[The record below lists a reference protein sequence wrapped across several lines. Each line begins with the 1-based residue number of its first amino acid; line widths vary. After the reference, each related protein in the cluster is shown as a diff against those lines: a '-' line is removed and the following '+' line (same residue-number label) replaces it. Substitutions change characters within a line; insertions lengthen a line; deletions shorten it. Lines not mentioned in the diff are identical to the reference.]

1 MYATSSQVPL
11 QHPVPQHAFKPPL
24 TPDSLAKD
32 SRGSLDSHP
41 GYDSDPYNPSHYQN
55 TNAQTDNIYQQQQFQ
70 QPQFAYQQQQYQ
82 QPFNLNDGTT
92 QMGIQFGKSA
102 FAAGHDYVDR
112 NLARHLPLPIVK
124 SLFNVSTA
132 YVGAKLRLICF
143 PWTHKR
149 WMRTRNE
156 TFAPDG
162 APITAGYLSP
172 RQDVN
177 SPDLY
182 IPFMSVVTYIILAA
196 IYAGIHN
203 RFHPEVLGGR
213 ASVSFAIALTELA
226 LIKLIC
232 YLLGVETGASAE
244 TGWSAGVSG
253 SVELMSYCGYK
264 FVSVL
269 PPLAVKLFF
278 PSWRFVYYAVF
289 LYCLAAQGFFLLRSL
304 KYVLLPD
311 ASSASAATLVSV
323 GSSERRRRLQFL
335 FIIACFQLVWMGVLV
350 WI

>member
-1 MYATSSQVPL
+1 M
-11 QHPVPQHAFKPPL
+11 
-24 TPDSLAKD
+24 
-32 SRGSLDSHP
+32 
-41 GYDSDPYNPSHYQN
+41 
-55 TNAQTDNIYQQQQFQ
+55 
-70 QPQFAYQQQQYQ
+70 
-82 QPFNLNDGTT
+82 
-92 QMGIQFGKSA
+92 
-102 FAAGHDYVDR
+102 DR

-149 WMRTRNE
+149 WMRVRNE
-156 TFAPDG
+156 TIAPDG

-196 IYAGIHN
+196 TYAGIHN

-213 ASVSFAIALTELA
+213 ASVSFAVALTELA
-226 LIKLIC
+226 IIKLIC

-289 LYCLAAQGFFLLRSL
+289 FYCLAAQGFFLVCISLAMWLSSHFTAQESEIRSPPRCLVSIGRHVSFCRLLRTPTQTP
-304 KYVLLPD
+304 VFVHHRLLPARMD
-311 ASSASAATLVSV
+311 GCSCMDL
-323 GSSERRRRLQFL
+323 EIQYCNLKNNYN
-335 FIIACFQLVWMGVLV
+335 
-350 WI
+350 